1 MATPH
6 QTHRAHYNTP
16 HPGTIQ
22 QTEQDTVWSRE
33 RVASKFRKRKV
44 ANLAADVCPVSVNL
58 VPVCFG
64 SFGRLP
70 LCQEMDTGPNV
81 INWGLCGVQDK
92 YKKEKLNTEK
102 KTNTAKETKAF

>member
-1 MATPH
+1 M
-6 QTHRAHYNTP
+6 
-16 HPGTIQ
+16 
-22 QTEQDTVWSRE
+22 
-33 RVASKFRKRKV
+33 

-70 LCQEMDTGPNV
+70 LCQEMDTSPNV
-81 INWGLCGVQDK
+81 INSELCGVQDK

-102 KTNTAKETKAF
+102 KTNTAKKTKTCPNFVNWIICGGASHL